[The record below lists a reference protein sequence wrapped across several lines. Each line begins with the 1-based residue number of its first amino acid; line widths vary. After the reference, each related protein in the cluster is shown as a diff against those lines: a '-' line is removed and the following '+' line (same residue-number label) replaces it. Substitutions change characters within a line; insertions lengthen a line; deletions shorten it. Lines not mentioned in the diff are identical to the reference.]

1 MQSQKIGASL
11 AKQINGGVIRS
22 GAVGSLLPNS
32 TISLTS
38 AGNVI
43 GSSPINI
50 FDEDIQSHVR
60 RYEVFEIEEDL
71 LLLSVVWQRM
81 RKERDEFD
89 ANGNSQKG
97 QIAMPSTITDKILF
111 RNITSEDRTRTETI
125 RDYYHKKFMMWALND
140 IRLTSFREDL
150 KKLIQSDG
158 KVFKENVRPLAYR
171 IPEFYDYDVM
181 FDEMFVQHN
190 TQVKQDRQKAT
201 STKIFKLIKTMVRKR
216 KHSTIKEFWFS
227 DENDNLNLMMV
238 SKDNPLLK
246 LMEYHSQNTFKIQGL
261 FEKRIR
267 DNREYCV
274 VEKYSFS

>member
-22 GAVGSLLPNS
+22 GAAGSLLPNNT

-43 GSSPINI
+43 GSSPLNI
-50 FDEDIQSHVR
+50 FEDEIQHHVK

-71 LLLSVVWQRM
+71 LLLSIVWQRM
-81 RKERDEFD
+81 RKERD
-89 ANGNSQKG
+89 NNQQG
-97 QIAMPSTITDKILF
+97 QIAMPSTVTDKILF
-111 RNITSEDRTRTETI
+111 RNITPEDRTRTETI

-158 KVFKENVRPLAYR
+158 KVFKENIRPLAYR

-181 FDEMFVQHN
+181 FDEMFIEHN

-201 STKIFKLIKTMVRKR
+201 STKTFKLVKTMVRKR
-216 KHSTIKEFWFS
+216 RHSTVKEFWFS
-227 DENDNLNLMMV
+227 DENDNLNLMAV

-261 FEKRIR
+261 FEKKIR
-267 DNREYCV
+267 DNREYCI
-274 VEKYSFS
+274 VEKYSFL

>member
-1 MQSQKIGASL
+1 MQSQKIGVSL
-11 AKQINGGVIRS
+11 AKQINGGVIRG
-22 GAVGSLLPNS
+22 GAAGSLLPNNT

-43 GSSPINI
+43 GSSPLNI
-50 FDEDIQSHVR
+50 FEDEIQHHVK

-81 RKERDEFD
+81 RKERD
-89 ANGNSQKG
+89 NNQQG
-97 QIAMPSTITDKILF
+97 QIAMPSTVTDKILF
-111 RNITSEDRTRTETI
+111 RNITPEDRTRTETI

-158 KVFKENVRPLAYR
+158 KVFKENIRPLAYR

-181 FDEMFVQHN
+181 FDEMFIEHN

-201 STKIFKLIKTMVRKR
+201 STKTFKLVKTMVRKR
-216 KHSTIKEFWFS
+216 RHSTVKEFWFS
-227 DENDNLNLMMV
+227 DENDNLNLMVV

-261 FEKRIR
+261 FEKKIR
-267 DNREYCV
+267 DNREYCI
-274 VEKYSFS
+274 VEKYSFL

>member
-1 MQSQKIGASL
+1 MANWNNVAAQSQKIGASL

-22 GAVGSLLPNS
+22 GSLLPNS

-111 RNITSEDRTRTETI
+111 RNITPEDRT
-125 RDYYHKKFMMWALND
+125 L
-140 IRLTSFREDL
+140 S
-150 KKLIQSDG
+150 
-158 KVFKENVRPLAYR
+158 
-171 IPEFYDYDVM
+171 
-181 FDEMFVQHN
+181 
-190 TQVKQDRQKAT
+190 
-201 STKIFKLIKTMVRKR
+201 
-216 KHSTIKEFWFS
+216 
-227 DENDNLNLMMV
+227 
-238 SKDNPLLK
+238 
-246 LMEYHSQNTFKIQGL
+246 
-261 FEKRIR
+261 
-267 DNREYCV
+267 
-274 VEKYSFS
+274 